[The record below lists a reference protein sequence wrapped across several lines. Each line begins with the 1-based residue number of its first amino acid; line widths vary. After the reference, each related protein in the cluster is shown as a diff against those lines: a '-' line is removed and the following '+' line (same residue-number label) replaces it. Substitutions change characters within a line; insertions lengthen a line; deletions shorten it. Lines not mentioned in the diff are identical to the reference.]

1 MPDDDRRSP
10 TPPSEGAHAGRR
22 PDEQR
27 SEALSGPLA
36 RLDRDREQLA
46 KAWLVRL
53 IERASL
59 DQISSLPTQRIATEL
74 PELISDVLAAAAGD
88 GDPAELG
95 PAARERAG
103 RLAELRDAREAASAG
118 EVTRDVTAIGAV
130 IFEALASAPE
140 ELGSARFA
148 TLAAAIGDA
157 VGAVQAA
164 AVETL
169 VARRSR
175 ELESLASSDPLTG
188 LSNLRHL
195 QRELRHQLR
204 LQERYS
210 QPCALLVL
218 DVEGLGRINDAR
230 GHAAG
235 DRVLVQVALVL
246 RRSIRA
252 VDVPARIGGD
262 EFCVLAPAQTA
273 EGAVPFAQRL
283 AEAVTAETAGGDD
296 DPGIPVAIGVVACP
310 EHGTEVEA
318 LLDAADQAMYRAR
331 AAGERVAVGE
341 PASPEITVQRTR

>member
-1 MPDDDRRSP
+1 MPEEDRRSP
-10 TPPSEGAHAGRR
+10 TPLR
-22 PDEQR
+22 
-27 SEALSGPLA
+27 GPLA

-59 DQISSLPTQRIATEL
+59 DQISSLPTDRIAAEL
-74 PELISDVLAAAAGD
+74 PELISDVLAAAGGED
-88 GDPAELG
+88 DPGVLG

-103 RLAELRDAREAASAG
+103 RLADLRDAREATAAG
-118 EVTRDVTAIGAV
+118 EVTRDVTAIQTV
-130 IFEALASAPE
+130 ILEALAGASE
-140 ELGSARFA
+140 DLGTERFA
-148 TLAAAIGDA
+148 ALAAGVGEA

-210 QPCALLVL
+210 QPFALLVL
-218 DVEGLGRINDAR
+218 DVEGLGRINDSK

-235 DRVLVQVALVL
+235 DRVLVQVALAM
-246 RRSIRA
+246 RRSIRT

-273 EGAVPFAQRL
+273 AGAVPFAERL
-283 AEAVTAETAGGDD
+283 AEAVSAETAAGEESGV
-296 DPGIPVAIGVVACP
+296 PVALGVVSCP
-310 EHGTEVEA
+310 EHGVEVET

-331 AAGERVAVGE
+331 AAGEPVAVGE
-341 PASPEITVQRTR
+341 PVSPEITVERTR

>member
-1 MPDDDRRSP
+1 MPEEDRRSP
-10 TPPSEGAHAGRR
+10 TPLR
-22 PDEQR
+22 
-27 SEALSGPLA
+27 GPLA
-36 RLDRDREQLA
+36 RLDREREQLA

-53 IERASL
+53 IQRASL
-59 DQISSLPTQRIATEL
+59 EQISSLPTERIAAEL

-88 GDPAELG
+88 DDPVELG

-103 RLAELRDAREAASAG
+103 RLAELRDAREPAAAAD
-118 EVTRDVTAIGAV
+118 VARDVTAIQTV
-130 IFEALASAPE
+130 IFEALAGAAE
-140 ELGSARFA
+140 ELGGERFA
-148 TLAAAIGDA
+148 ALAAGVGEA

-175 ELESLASSDPLTG
+175 ELESEASSDPLTG

-195 QRELRHQLR
+195 QREVRRQMR

-210 QPCALLVL
+210 QPFALLVL
-218 DVEGLGRINDAR
+218 DVEGLGRINDAK

-235 DRVLVQVALVL
+235 DRVLVQVALAM

-273 EGAVPFAQRL
+273 AAAVPFAERL
-283 AEAVTAETAGGDD
+283 AEAVSAETAAGEEE
-296 DPGIPVAIGVVACP
+296 PGIPVAIGVVSCP
-310 EHGTEVEA
+310 EHGLQGEA

-331 AAGERVAVGE
+331 AAGEPVAIGE
-341 PASPEITVQRTR
+341 PVSPEITVERTR